1 MIIRG
6 PSLPPISGCFDSR
19 KGYTY
24 MKDRFQD
31 ITSRLFI
38 ADPML
43 NMSDE
48 KRSALTMLSRTVA
61 V

>member
-1 MIIRG
+1 MIIMG
-6 PSLPPISGCFDSR
+6 PSLPPISGCFNSR
-19 KGYTY
+19 KEYTY
-24 MKDRFQD
+24 MKERFQD
-31 ITSRLFI
+31 ITSRLFT

-48 KRSALTMLSRTVA
+48 DRNALTTLSRTVA